1 VKPDSKNLNAFGE
14 KRTIFSGLI
23 LGLGD
28 VEVTVCLRNAEA
40 APIIEKTSAKLY
52 LFYIKM

>member
-1 VKPDSKNLNAFGE
+1 MKPDSKNLKAFGE
-14 KRTIFSGLI
+14 KRTIFSALI

-28 VEVTVCLRNAEA
+28 VEVTVSLQNAEA
-40 APIIEKTSAKLY
+40 VPIIEKTPAKLY